1 MDAVTSPSLPTSAIP
16 APLLPGAHGVEAC
29 PRSTEQPQLCS
40 ALQPFPDALHP
51 EISNAPTCT
60 HNHHWADW
68 VERSGT
74 QPQFSDWLTFWPSV
88 VPHCSLV
95 VQYSVPLYFC
105 LFLLNE
111 TSPLG
116 MMGQHASIHLF
127 PSRVHETS
135 LFNNILLL
143 LYYTCFYPVFPL
155 LFVSDSCRFLAELL
169 AWASFPPALLSGE
182 WWCLSELGYR

>member
-1 MDAVTSPSLPTSAIP
+1 MGLRLVPGAQSNPNYALLCIHFQMLFTQKSAMSQPAHTATTEQTGWKGLAPSPSSP
-16 APLLPGAHGVEAC
+16 V
-29 PRSTEQPQLCS
+29 
-40 ALQPFPDALHP
+40 
-51 EISNAPTCT
+51 
-60 HNHHWADW
+60 
-68 VERSGT
+68 
-74 QPQFSDWLTFWPSV
+74 DWLTFWPSV
-88 VPHCSLV
+88 VLHCSLV

-155 LFVSDSCRFLAELL
+155 LFVSDSCRFLAELF
-169 AWASFPPALLSGE
+169 AWASFPPAFLSGE